1 MTDVIVYDSALLKV
15 DKYYEQGILDL
26 ALNASKQVINEQI
39 KIDAIILANAYSEK
53 TTDQVL
59 LSTKLAN
66 SLGIKGLT
74 LRVESG
80 DASGGAAIATA
91 YYMIKSG
98 IIKTAL
104 VVGVEKLG
112 DFPGHYLNEIIS
124 QNLDEK
130 FSYRIGLIPQ
140 AYSAL
145 RMKMYMKKYNVDY
158 NYFIEWPYL
167 MHKYGAE
174 NPYAFLRFQAD
185 KNTIS
190 NSQLVSDPLRLFDT
204 SPRADGAA
212 AILLGSDDLKIKSD
226 TKVRI
231 VSVSHSNSEFS
242 LLEMPAVRDS
252 FNQVKDFKPDMLEIH
267 DSYSINAALIL
278 EELGLERGKS
288 LLMLDS
294 LQVNYSGGLKARG
307 YPGGATG
314 VYQVAEEFM
323 QLTSRFPGKRAV
335 GEKATVISTDELGT
349 SSYVIN
355 LQRCQ

>member
-1 MTDVIVYDSALLKV
+1 MSNVFIYDSSLIKV
-15 DKYYEQGILDL
+15 DKYYEQGLVDL
-26 ALNASKQVINEQI
+26 AINAAKQVISDGV
-39 KIDAIILANAYSEK
+39 KVDALLIANAYSEK
-53 TTDQVL
+53 TSDQVL
-59 LSTKLAN
+59 LSTKIAN
-66 SLGIKGLT
+66 SLGIKGFT
-74 LRVESG
+74 TRIESG

-98 IIKTAL
+98 VIKTAL
-104 VVGVEKLG
+104 VIGVEKLG
-112 DFPGHYLNEIIS
+112 DFPGHYLNEILS

-130 FSYRIGLIPQ
+130 FSYRLGLVPQ

-185 KNTIS
+185 KNTII

-212 AILLGSDDLKIKSD
+212 VVLLGSEDSNIKSEA
-226 TKVRI
+226 KVKI
-231 VSVSHSNSEFS
+231 NSVAHSNSEFNV
-242 LLEMPAVRDS
+242 LEMPAVRDAY
-252 FNQVKDFKPDMLEIH
+252 NQLKDFKPDMLEIH

-288 LLMLDS
+288 LLMLES
-294 LQVNYSGGLKARG
+294 LQVNFSGGLKARG

-314 VYQVAEEFM
+314 VYQVAEEYM
-323 QLTSRFPGKRAV
+323 QLTSKFPGKRAF
-335 GEKATVISTDELGT
+335 GERALIISTDELGT
-349 SSYVIN
+349 SSYAIA
-355 LQRCQ
+355 LERC